1 MIHFGPITETTR
13 TEDHCIMITSQ
24 PDGIRISMTD
34 NVAEVIKYPNGDVK
48 VIGKQDTPE
57 KPYWMLTGHDGHAS
71 MINDFTGEREEFNTA
86 EAWIKAAEAAGI
98 TIQEG
103 QS

>member
-1 MIHFGPITETTR
+1 MIHFDPIKQTTQ
-13 TEDHCIMITSQ
+13 TEDHCINITSQ
-24 PDGIRISMTD
+24 PDGIHISMTD
-34 NVAEVIKYPNGDVK
+34 NVNKVIKYPNGDVK

-57 KPYWMLTGHDGHAS
+57 KPYWLYSGHDGHAS
-71 MINDFTGEREEFNTA
+71 MINDFTGKREEFNTA

-103 QS
+103 Q